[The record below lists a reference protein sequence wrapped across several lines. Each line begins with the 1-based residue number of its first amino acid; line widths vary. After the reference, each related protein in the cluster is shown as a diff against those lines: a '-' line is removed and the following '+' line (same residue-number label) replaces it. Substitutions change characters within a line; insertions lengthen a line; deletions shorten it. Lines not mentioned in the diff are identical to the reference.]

1 MPCSSRMRLA
11 ALAVVFAGVLG
22 CGNEADRTSASPS
35 PSTTIPSTMKTAQP
49 AGQGIVD
56 TGQLHSFE
64 VFDDGAIFSLWTME
78 IPGHEWEERYR
89 LAFQWV
95 LPDGARAV
103 GRLPNA
109 YPEELGPS
117 PAKDSMT
124 VGNRRVA
131 RDGTVTKVARP
142 QPENDEVPESLGFYA
157 SDVGRD
163 GSWWGLDYP
172 RGSALDVRWSRDH
185 KAWRSFSYSSTEG
198 YCFPHRIAT
207 TGRRTALTSV
217 GDAGSSLA
225 ALCPQVFVT
234 TVDGGD
240 HWTIRKKSEMPFKST
255 AGLAVW
261 RDRLFVL
268 SGGRLNQTWVS
279 TNDDWSKFERSPV
292 PFVGDDLPDVYFRA
306 GYFWGFQ
313 DGHAHDNQAHL
324 LRVSPTGE
332 QTVIDA
338 RTGLTIGETQ

>member
-1 MPCSSRMRLA
+1 
-11 ALAVVFAGVLG
+11 
-22 CGNEADRTSASPS
+22 
-35 PSTTIPSTMKTAQP
+35 MKTAQP

-64 VFDDGAIFSLWTME
+64 VFDDGAMFTLWTTE

-89 LAFQWV
+89 FAFQWV
-95 LPDGARAV
+95 LSDGTREI

-117 PAKDSMT
+117 PAEDSVT
-124 VGNRRVA
+124 VGNRNVA

-142 QPENDEVPESLGFYA
+142 QQENDGVPESLGFYT

-163 GSWWGLDYP
+163 GSWWGLDYAH
-172 RGSALDVRWSRDH
+172 GSTLDVRWSRDH

-198 YCFPHRIAT
+198 YCFPERIAT
-207 TGRRTALTSV
+207 TGRRTALTSL
-217 GDAGSSLA
+217 GDAGSSAA

-234 TVDGGD
+234 TIDGGD

-255 AGLAVW
+255 YGLAVW
-261 RDRLFVL
+261 RDKLFVR
-268 SGGRLNQTWVS
+268 SGRGETWVS

-292 PFVGDDLPDVYFRA
+292 PIVAGDPDSSDVYFRA
-306 GYFWGFQ
+306 GYFWGFEE
-313 DGHAHDNQAHL
+313 GHAHDNKAYL

-338 RTGLTIGETQ
+338 RTGLAVG